1 MNGTFHEES
10 QLHGPGL
17 EALAGVNVELTQHWG
32 LMFEYKFT
40 YANLDSLDIPGG
52 SIEGTPLT
60 HHLVPGLTFS
70 F

>member
-1 MNGTFHEES
+1 MNGTFHEEY
-10 QLHGPGL
+10 QVHGPGVQ
-17 EALAGVNVELTQHWG
+17 ALAGVNVVLTRHWG

-52 SIEGTPLT
+52 SIKVTPLT
-60 HHLVPGLTFS
+60 HHLVTGFTFS